1 MLPLVLTAHEVVLHL
16 VAAGDVPEVL
26 DLKLLQQIL
35 LGDSG
40 QQLGLAA
47 EMVTVLVIILVLLR
61 VQRHHDG
68 EVDPVVVAG
77 LQAPVEALR
86 VPDAL
91 VLAHDHAP
99 ALGLAGVS
107 LGQLLAEVLRLHH
120 GLGGSGLMT
129 SPVTGL
135 ASELAVF
142 VMFVM
147 MSVLP
152 ELHEEQSDSSWNHG
166 NISLLVSAVRRN
178 ITKDDE
184 HEGEVVAG
192 LGVAAVDVDVAG
204 QGDAHQEGQTAH
216 SLHKTPAPGKMLGS
230 NPANKEMRNPQ
241 NCVYFFLPTFER

>member
-1 MLPLVLTAHEVVLHL
+1 MLPLVLAAHQVVLHL
-16 VAAGDVPEVL
+16 VAARDVPEVL

-35 LGDSG
+35 LGYSG
-40 QQLGLAA
+40 QKFGFSA

-61 VQRHHDG
+61 VHRHHDG

-91 VLAHDHAP
+91 VLAQDHAP
-99 ALGLAGVS
+99 ALGLARLS
-107 LGQLLAEVLRLHH
+107 LRQLLAEILWLHH
-120 GLGGSGLMT
+120 GLGGCGPLT
-129 SPVTGL
+129 LPV

-142 VMFVM
+142 VVFVM

-152 ELHEEQSDSSWNHG
+152 ELHEEQSDSSLNERG
-166 NISLLVSAVRRN
+166 MIIDQLNLYCLI

-192 LGVAAVDVDVAG
+192 PGVPAVDVDVAG
-204 QGDAHQEGQTAH
+204 QRDAHHERNTAH
-216 SLHKTPAPGKMLGS
+216 TLDKTPATGKVFGA
-230 NPANKEMRNPQ
+230 NPANKANQ
-241 NCVYFFLPTFER
+241 KSSKTVFTFFAYF